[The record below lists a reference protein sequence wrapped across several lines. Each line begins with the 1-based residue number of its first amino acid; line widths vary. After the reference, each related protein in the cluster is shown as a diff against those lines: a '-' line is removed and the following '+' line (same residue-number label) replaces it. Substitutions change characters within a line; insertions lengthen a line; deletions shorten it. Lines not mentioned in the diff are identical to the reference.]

1 MSTLIPKPTCNKLV
15 TKCLSGN
22 LYDPKEDTDVLI
34 SKLNSRITK
43 LEQQEKDYDLLNQE
57 FKQLENDY
65 TLLNEAKLRLEYEL
79 KQRNEAY
86 NKRIC
91 DLKSEKDNLQ
101 NGLNDKMCVNKKLFE
116 EKQCLENQLNRKN
129 AEIDDLNNQINNTN
143 NRLNSTQND
152 NDDLQNNLRNLNE
165 IKDNQR
171 NKIAELVDD
180 NKKLAKICQ
189 EQDHSL
195 YLADQEKQKLGN
207 KLNDDNA
214 NISNLNSKLRAH
226 GNNLNNLQKQLDN
239 SNELNLKLQKNA
251 NNLDDTLTKLKLDN
265 ETLKNEFCKERA
277 FREDEDKK
285 NDQLKCVLNDKQNKL
300 RCLNNDYLRMKSA
313 HEKMTNERNTYQM
326 ENEKLKEHISI
337 LTRQNQDLSNEI
349 DNVLRDDDHMKDVL
363 NRKDRMASM
372 LKTNDTII
380 CQMPQDSLSI
390 SSCFDENRTLVCREN
405 KLCLSQ
411 SIGRGN
417 RAYSP
422 SYTYNRTEQKL

>member
-1 MSTLIPKPTCNKLV
+1 MSTLIPKPTCQKLA

-22 LYDPKEDTDVLI
+22 LYDPKEDKDVLI

-43 LEQQEKDYDLLNQE
+43 LEQQEKDYDLLTQE

-116 EKQCLENQLNRKN
+116 EKQCLENQLNKKN

-265 ETLKNEFCKERA
+265 EALKNEFCKERA

-300 RCLNNDYLRMKSA
+300 RCLNNDYLRMKNA

-390 SSCFDENRTLVCREN
+390 SACFDENRTLVCREN